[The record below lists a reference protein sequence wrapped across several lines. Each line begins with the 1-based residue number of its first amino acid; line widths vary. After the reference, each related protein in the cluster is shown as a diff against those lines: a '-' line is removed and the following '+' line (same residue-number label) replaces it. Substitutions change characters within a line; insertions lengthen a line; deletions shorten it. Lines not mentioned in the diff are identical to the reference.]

1 MNKILFSVFLL
12 VFAFPF
18 CASIQSLASAEYYSY
33 STEFY
38 DDERIYEKLDEL
50 STEYCESDIDDE
62 IDSNS
67 ILENQNNNEKID
79 KSIGNKSDFNEL
91 FEDIEPTKSQSKSA
105 KDSLK
110 SDSQTNKGH
119 SQ

>member
-1 MNKILFSVFLL
+1 
-12 VFAFPF
+12 
-18 CASIQSLASAEYYSY
+18 LASAEYYSY

-79 KSIGNKSDFNEL
+79 KSIGNKSDLNKSDFDEL
-91 FEDIEPTKSQSKSA
+91 FEDIEPTKAQSKSA